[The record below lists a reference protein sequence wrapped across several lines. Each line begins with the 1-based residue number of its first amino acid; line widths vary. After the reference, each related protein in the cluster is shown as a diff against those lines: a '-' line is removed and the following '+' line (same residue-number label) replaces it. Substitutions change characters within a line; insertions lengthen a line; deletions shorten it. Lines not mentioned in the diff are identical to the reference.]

1 MWSDISL
8 LRAEITV
15 HENIPKLLSSEA
27 AINEQKRQ
35 PANINS
41 MDSLPYNIFLTY
53 PQAERW
59 LRETADKFPELA
71 QLKHL
76 AKTEQ
81 GESKVIARK
90 STKIKCTGRLSAFL
104 VRIQVSQSKN
114 APSQIVI

>member
-1 MWSDISL
+1 
-8 LRAEITV
+8 
-15 HENIPKLLSSEA
+15 
-27 AINEQKRQ
+27 
-35 PANINS
+35 

-59 LRETADKFPELA
+59 MRETADKFPEMA

-90 STKIKCTGRLSAFL
+90 STKIKCTERLNAFL
-104 VRIQVSQSKN
+104 VRIQVSQSQN
-114 APSQIVI
+114 APSQYKK